1 MWLEHNNHINLIN
14 KYLKEFIFLGLFYF
28 KNKLGKITTISINSN
43 FFFFLIINKL
53 NKMNK
58 LEREGKKKTFTQID
72 NCDNVI
78 LKEKIWL

>member
-1 MWLEHNNHINLIN
+1 
-14 KYLKEFIFLGLFYF
+14 
-28 KNKLGKITTISINSN
+28 
-43 FFFFLIINKL
+43 
-53 NKMNK
+53 MNK